1 MLMIIF
7 SSMGYAQSPEALEK
21 IESARIALISERL
34 GLTPEQ
40 AEKFWPLYREYLQ
53 ERETLQRDFIQ
64 SRNRLSEN
72 ALSEDESRKLYEK
85 GLEIKERQIDLDRRY
100 SERLNR
106 VITTRQLMELRRA
119 ENDFRRMLLERLER
133 RNEQLERQRQRQQR
147 RDNNY

>member
-1 MLMIIF
+1 MLMTIF
-7 SSMGYAQSPEALEK
+7 GSVGYAQSPEALEK

-72 ALSEDESRKLYEK
+72 ALSEDEARKLYEK

-133 RNEQLERQRQRQQR
+133 RNEQLERQRQRQQAHAASS
-147 RDNNY
+147 

>member
-1 MLMIIF
+1 MTIF
-7 SSMGYAQSPEALEK
+7 GSMGYAQSPEALEK

-72 ALSEDESRKLYEK
+72 KLSEDEAKSLYEK
-85 GLEIKERQIDLDRRY
+85 GLEIRERQVDLDRRY

-106 VITTRQLMELRRA
+106 VITTRQLMELRKA